1 MTDTLMERVAGMSVA
16 QLRTTIERAGGSHTE
31 IVEKGELRLR
41 ALEALRISS
50 RLSGIGRIWD
60 DDHCSSK
67 ALVDADDV
75 ADDDDEEEEEEEGMR
90 RQAYATT
97 RTRLSRSPHDEGD
110 DDGDDEGG
118 DDGNEAGGDVRQR
131 GGGSSRFARRVA
143 VCAGGMAAMLVIAA
157 SVSSGAAP
165 PGAVAAMWQ
174 DLLYLQL
181 QITGRLP
188 ASPPA
193 HVMLWHPSAD
203 SVPAVDTS
211 PPQPSLSSLL
221 VPPPVTNLPLRW
233 RRPPPRPPAPSSG
246 PKPRPPPPSP
256 ALPPPCPPPPP
267 HPPSPY
273 LRPRPSPLAPS
284 PTSPPPP
291 SPALSSDGCPLRRG
305 VLEEPVVA
313 RRQRRE
319 RTFANVSASS
329 AVTFYVYAAQREDEF
344 LFENAVAADLL
355 GVLLYLHHEILDP
368 SCPRHRGITRI
379 RRYADCH

>member
-75 ADDDDEEEEEEEGMR
+75 ADDDDDDDEEEEEGMR
-90 RQAYATT
+90 RQATT

-165 PGAVAAMWQ
+165 PSAVAAMWQ

-193 HVMLWHPSAD
+193 HVMLWYPSAD

-379 RRYADCH
+379 RRYVDCH